1 MKEFQNK
8 HLVIFDFDETL
19 CKTYGKV
26 VCTNTETREKQYL
39 TPGEYSDFRELGDY
53 DDKKYDLNFSDFV
66 GYPDKGEVIL
76 PVMNKL
82 FEALRSEQYLV
93 ALVTGRDEL
102 SGPKAWLG
110 DNYVDTSKMLLL
122 CSGDPN
128 KRMCYESLI
137 NTYEPSDVTIYEDC
151 VYYIAQ
157 CEEVCAKY
165 QIPCASILVKDAE
178 IQWNW
183 RRHVNSQAKNS

>member
-1 MKEFQNK
+1 MKELQNK

-19 CKTYGKV
+19 CKTHGKV
-26 VCTNTETREKQYL
+26 VCTDLETSEKQYL
-39 TPGEYSDFRELGDY
+39 TPSEYSDFRELGDY
-53 DDKKYDLNFSDFV
+53 DDKKHDLNFSDFI
-66 GYPDKGEVIL
+66 GYPDKGEAIL
-76 PVMNKL
+76 PVINKL

-137 NTYEPSDVTIYEDC
+137 NTYEPTDVTVYEDC
-151 VYYIAQ
+151 TYYIAQ

-165 QIPCASILVKDAE
+165 QIPCASILVKDGE
-178 IQWNW
+178 IHWNW
-183 RRHVNSQAKNS
+183 RRNGSS